1 MDNDSRTQ
9 KSLKNIF
16 SSFYTYFLNIILQF
30 LNRTIFLAYLSI
42 DYLGINGLFSNLI
55 SMLNLAELGIAGA
68 MVYALY
74 KPLAEQDTD
83 RIKSL
88 MYLYK
93 KLYSFVGIFVLFVGF
108 LITPFLG
115 FFING
120 NSSNIKY
127 LKFYFIL
134 YVVDTGISYFLSFKR
149 SIIICA
155 QKQYI
160 INRITIIRIILTNVF
175 QIIILIFTRSYA
187 LYLLVKI
194 FCTLIEN
201 IIVTLTAN
209 HKYPFLKEKANM
221 PSKKDV
227 KEISKNIMAMS
238 MHKIGTV
245 VVFSTDNLI
254 ITRFVSLA
262 ATGIYSNYTLI
273 INALNS
279 IIGQFFQSVTASVG
293 NLIAKENKE
302 SEHVYQVFRNILF
315 INFIVYLIISI
326 GIFFSINSFICFWVG
341 KKYVLDKLTILCIV
355 LSFYTLGMR
364 KTIMMFKDADGLF
377 WNDRYKPILEA
388 FFNLFFSIPLAI
400 HFGIAGTLMGT
411 IITNVFVAGVI
422 ETYVTY
428 KYLFRKKIKNYY
440 VIQIKYFL
448 TLFFL
453 LSILNNINFYTNNY
467 LIDFILRGL
476 IAIILCLIVI
486 FIIYRKN
493 NEFKYIKYVVL
504 NLISSIHSKK

>member
-149 SIIICA
+149 SIIICD

-160 INRITIIRIILTNVF
+160 I
-175 QIIILIFTRSYA
+175 RS
-187 LYLLVKI
+187 
-194 FCTLIEN
+194 E
-201 IIVTLTAN
+201 
-209 HKYPFLKEKANM
+209 E
-221 PSKKDV
+221 
-227 KEISKNIMAMS
+227 
-238 MHKIGTV
+238 
-245 VVFSTDNLI
+245 
-254 ITRFVSLA
+254 R
-262 ATGIYSNYTLI
+262 
-273 INALNS
+273 
-279 IIGQFFQSVTASVG
+279 
-293 NLIAKENKE
+293 
-302 SEHVYQVFRNILF
+302 R
-315 INFIVYLIISI
+315 
-326 GIFFSINSFICFWVG
+326 VG
-341 KKYVLDKLTILCIV
+341 KECRSRWSPY
-355 LSFYTLGMR
+355 
-364 KTIMMFKDADGLF
+364 
-377 WNDRYKPILEA
+377 
-388 FFNLFFSIPLAI
+388 
-400 HFGIAGTLMGT
+400 H
-411 IITNVFVAGVI
+411 
-422 ETYVTY
+422 
-428 KYLFRKKIKNYY
+428 
-440 VIQIKYFL
+440 
-448 TLFFL
+448 
-453 LSILNNINFYTNNY
+453 
-467 LIDFILRGL
+467 
-476 IAIILCLIVI
+476 
-486 FIIYRKN
+486 
-493 NEFKYIKYVVL
+493 
-504 NLISSIHSKK
+504 

>member
-149 SIIICA
+149 SIIICDK
-155 QKQYI
+155 KQYI

-175 QIIILIFTRSYA
+175 QIIILIFTRSGRDR
-187 LYLLVKI
+187 
-194 FCTLIEN
+194 
-201 IIVTLTAN
+201 
-209 HKYPFLKEKANM
+209 
-221 PSKKDV
+221 S
-227 KEISKNIMAMS
+227 
-238 MHKIGTV
+238 G
-245 VVFSTDNLI
+245 
-254 ITRFVSLA
+254 
-262 ATGIYSNYTLI
+262 
-273 INALNS
+273 
-279 IIGQFFQSVTASVG
+279 
-293 NLIAKENKE
+293 
-302 SEHVYQVFRNILF
+302 
-315 INFIVYLIISI
+315 
-326 GIFFSINSFICFWVG
+326 G
-341 KKYVLDKLTILCIV
+341 KKFFAGGKSRREYFFTGGSF
-355 LSFYTLGMR
+355 LSE
-364 KTIMMFKDADGLF
+364 KDRTGAD
-377 WNDRYKPILEA
+377 
-388 FFNLFFSIPLAI
+388 
-400 HFGIAGTLMGT
+400 
-411 IITNVFVAGVI
+411 
-422 ETYVTY
+422 
-428 KYLFRKKIKNYY
+428 FRK
-440 VIQIKYFL
+440 
-448 TLFFL
+448 
-453 LSILNNINFYTNNY
+453 
-467 LIDFILRGL
+467 G
-476 IAIILCLIVI
+476 
-486 FIIYRKN
+486 
-493 NEFKYIKYVVL
+493 
-504 NLISSIHSKK
+504 